1 MAKMKTINFDI
12 DMFGAVKNA
21 DYEQESV
28 DFRENNQ
35 TDANKEIRNIFFDDL
50 ESGVRHLNVFQSAL
64 NHIMRP
70 GATRELRD
78 EIYQKVCQDGAV
90 YEDIMNAYIRR
101 AYYDNMYIST
111 QKCWSTDGELQ
122 EYLEC
127 LHENGINEFL
137 FNPTRGNAFT
147 YANTIEN
154 LGWTAVGIAPQ
165 FECLTEEDEVA
176 EEILSGIVFEYNGFG
191 DEEDW

>member
-1 MAKMKTINFDI
+1 MAKFKSINFDI
-12 DMFGAVKNA
+12 DKLGLVKKA
-21 DYEQESV
+21 DYEQENV
-28 DFRENNQ
+28 DFREDNQ
-35 TDANKEIRNIFFDDL
+35 TDANAKIRNIFFDDL
-50 ESGVRHLNVFQSAL
+50 ESGVRHLNIFQSAL

-101 AYYDNMYIST
+101 AHYDNTYIST

-122 EYLEC
+122 EYLKC

-137 FNPTRGNAFT
+137 FNPTGGNAFN

-154 LGWTAVGIAPQ
+154 LGWTAVGIEPQ
-165 FECLTEEDEVA
+165 FECFAGENEVVED
-176 EEILSGIVFEYNGFG
+176 ILSGIVFAYSGF
-191 DEEDW
+191 DEED

>member
-12 DMFGAVKNA
+12 DMFDVVKNA
-21 DYEQESV
+21 DCEQENV
-28 DFRENNQ
+28 NFRKDNQ
-35 TDANKEIRNIFFDDL
+35 TDANEEIRNKFFDDL
-50 ESGVRHLNVFQSAL
+50 ESGVKHLNIFQSAL
-64 NHIMRP
+64 NHMMRP

-101 AYYDNMYIST
+101 AYYDNTYIST

-122 EYLEC
+122 EYLKC

-137 FNPTRGNAFT
+137 FNPTGGNAFN

-165 FECLTEEDEVA
+165 FECFTGENEVVED
-176 EEILSGIVFEYNGFG
+176 ILSGIVFAYNGF
-191 DEEDW
+191 DEED

>member
-12 DMFGAVKNA
+12 DKLGLVKKA
-21 DYEQESV
+21 DYEQENT
-28 DFRENNQ
+28 DFCENNQ
-35 TDANKEIRNIFFDDL
+35 TDANAEIRNHFFNDL
-50 ESGVRHLNVFQSAL
+50 ESGLRHLNIFESAL

-90 YEDIMNAYIRR
+90 YEDIIDAYIRR
-101 AYYDNMYIST
+101 AYYDNTYIST
-111 QKCWSTDGELQ
+111 QKCWGTDGELQ

-127 LHENGINEFL
+127 LKENGINEFL
-137 FNPTRGNAFT
+137 FNPIGGNAFT
-147 YANTIEN
+147 YANTIES
-154 LGWTAVGIAPQ
+154 LGWTAAGIEPQ
-165 FECLTEEDEVA
+165 FECLTEENEVV
-176 EEILSGIVFEYNGFG
+176 EEILSGIVFVYNGY